1 MQLMDWLGQRKKPL
15 SRLTRSELRRKEL
28 MLEKDRAR
36 LLNRI
41 KKLAAQKQEVFQK
54 GSQEKTPEV
63 RRMLAQEFEMKTSE
77 QLMISRQLN
86 IRSKEFMTVSR
97 LRMLRENADR
107 AKETGGRLGMVSEKD
122 ILAIGK
128 LIESDSIKSE
138 VYQERLDELLHI
150 GAEVDEGAAALSEAG
165 QTVMGVWDR
174 MDDGTIADT
183 AEAFD
188 EADRRVREQQ
198 AAAEE

>member
-1 MQLMDWLGQRKKPL
+1 MQLIDWFGKRKKPL

-28 MLEKDRAR
+28 MLEKDRTR
-36 LLNRI
+36 LVNRI
-41 KKLAAQKQEVFQK
+41 KKLAVQKQEVFQK

-86 IRSKEFMTVSR
+86 IRSKEFLTVSR

-107 AKETGGRLGMVSEKD
+107 ARETGGKLGMVSEKD

-150 GAEVDEGAAALSEAG
+150 GAEVDEGAAALSDAG
-165 QTVMGVWDR
+165 QTVMGIWDR
-174 MDDGTIADT
+174 MDDGTIADAT
-183 AEAFD
+183 EAFD